1 MSFLKELF
9 GKSKDSKYGKGHK
22 LGTAQD
28 NVPVRPNTSAQQRP
42 VPSTSSMLTA
52 NEASRKA
59 AEAALMRAQT
69 QSKFS
74 NYCLTLY
81 KSS

>member
-28 NVPVRPNTSAQQRP
+28 NVPARPSTSVPQQR
-42 VPSTSSMLTA
+42 PSTSSMITA

-59 AEAALMRAQT
+59 AEAALMRAQN
-69 QSKFS
+69 QSKLFS
-74 NYCLTLY
+74 CFLTKHCSLL
-81 KSS
+81 